1 MIPAIEQLT
10 WTLTGWE
17 AVFVALGFILGIG
30 RTLSIFLL
38 PLVSSFNRKGES
50 DG

>member
-17 AVFVALGFILGIG
+17 AVFVALGFILGIA

-38 PLVSSFNRKGES
+38 PLVSSFNRNHDTE
-50 DG
+50 